1 MEHLHTNWDS
11 WHLRHWV
18 GKWLH
23 RKVERLRPGESEV
36 ADWEQSPPG
45 SPASETVLDAAAAS
59 TDEVHGA
66 AEHKTAGAGLPQAGS
81 DPVVDAP
88 FEADMWYDEAPAF
101 LRQWQGGVVDLH
113 IINTLAVPV
122 EVIPDSSLNS
132 SIFVGGLWAR
142 PRCARDLLGTRCDAV
157 FIEAPSA
164 MPLANFRLV
173 FTGVAAAERRNRCEA
188 GGSCYAGTDDWAAFY
203 EPRARAVAGVRPGHA
218 C

>member
-23 RKVERLRPGESEV
+23 RKVGRLHPGGSEV
-36 ADWEQSPPG
+36 ADWEQSPLG

-59 TDEVHGA
+59 LDEVHDA

-81 DPVVDAP
+81 DPVADAP
-88 FEADMWYDEAPAF
+88 FEADMWYDEAPEY
-101 LRQWQGGVVDLH
+101 LHQWQGGVVDLH
-113 IINTLAVPV
+113 IMNTLAVPV
-122 EVIPDSSLNS
+122 EVVPDPSLIS
-132 SIFVGGLWAR
+132 SIFFGGLCVR
-142 PRCARDLLGTRCDAV
+142 PRCAPDVLGKAV
-157 FIEAPSA
+157 
-164 MPLANFRLV
+164 MPCSSRRYLANICLV
-173 FTGVAAAERRNRCEA
+173 CTGVAAAERRTRCEA
-188 GGSCYAGTDDWAAFY
+188 GGRCYAGTDDRAAFY